1 MREIW
6 QALAQLRRRST
17 TAALGERGYTF
28 AHARQ
33 PKLRFFYPELDE
45 S

>member
-1 MREIW
+1 MRRADGFPLEGGKGRETPAPLDEW
-6 QALAQLRRRST
+6 SRKC
-17 TAALGERGYTF
+17 
-28 AHARQ
+28 Q